1 MADDSARLEAFTR
14 ELARDQRRHAAG
26 RSMTIVACCGPRH
39 KARRKGGGEMAKL
52 VVTEFVSVDGVF
64 EDPGGAEAYEHGGWT
79 FEYDR
84 GDDGDKFKLDEL
96 MEAEVQLLGRV
107 TYEGFAK
114 AWPSREGPFA
124 EKLNNDPKYVVSTTL
139 KDPEW
144 QNTTVISGDVAAEIR
159 ALKERSHGVVLVAGS
174 GTLVRTL
181 LDADLVD
188 ELRLMV
194 FPTLLGRGRRLFPE
208 GIDRL
213 KLRLT
218 ESRQVGSDG
227 VQIQIYQRNE

>member
-1 MADDSARLEAFTR
+1 RL
-14 ELARDQRRHAAG
+14 
-26 RSMTIVACCGPRH
+26 VAMG
-39 KARRKGGGEMAKL
+39 KL
-52 VVTEFVSVDGVF
+52 VVTEFVSIDGVF
-64 EDPGGAEAYEHGGWT
+64 EDPGGAENYEHGGWT

-84 GDDGDKFKLDEL
+84 GEDGNQFKLDEL

-107 TYEGFAK
+107 TYEGFAA

-124 EKLNNDPKYVVSTTL
+124 EKLNNDPKVVVSTTL

-144 QNTTVISGDVAAEIR
+144 QNTTVISGDVADEI
-159 ALKERSHGVVLVAGS
+159 AKLKERTDGVILVAGS
-174 GTLVRTL
+174 GTLVATL
-181 LDADLVD
+181 LGADLVD

-194 FPTLLGRGRRLFPE
+194 FPTVLGRGKRFFPD

-213 KLRLT
+213 KLRLA

-227 VQIQIYQRNE
+227 VQIQIYQRAE

>member
-1 MADDSARLEAFTR
+1 
-14 ELARDQRRHAAG
+14 
-26 RSMTIVACCGPRH
+26 V
-39 KARRKGGGEMAKL
+39 KATKEEDTMGKL

-64 EDPGGAEAYEHGGWT
+64 EDPGGAEGYEHGGWT

-84 GDDGDKFKLDEL
+84 GEEGNKFKLDEV

-107 TYEGFAK
+107 TYEGFAA
-114 AWPSREGPFA
+114 AWPSREGEFA

-144 QNTTVISGDVAAEIR
+144 QNTAVISGDVAGEIAR
-159 ALKERSHGVVLVAGS
+159 LKGRTDGVILVAGS
-174 GTLVRTL
+174 GTLVGTL
-181 LDADLVD
+181 LGAELID

-194 FPTLLGRGRRLFPE
+194 FPTVLGRGKRLFPD

-213 KLRLT
+213 KLKLAET
-218 ESRQVGSDG
+218 KTVGPDG
-227 VQIQIYQRNE
+227 VQLNIYQRAE